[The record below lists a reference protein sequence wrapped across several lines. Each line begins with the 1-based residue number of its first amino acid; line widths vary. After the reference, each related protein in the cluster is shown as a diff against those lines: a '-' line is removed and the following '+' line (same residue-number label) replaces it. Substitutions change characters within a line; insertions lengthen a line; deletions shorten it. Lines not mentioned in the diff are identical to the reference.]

1 MLVKTGLMG
10 ESDERKITVVAIDMG
25 YGHLRPAHAL
35 AGLIGTD
42 VLECDKPPLAGVEEQ
57 ATWARTRRFY
67 EAVSRLSTTLSA
79 FRGLLDAIT
88 DIPHLHPRR
97 DLSDPSVGARGL
109 ASMVSRGLGRG
120 LARYLDE
127 GGRSLLTTFYAPAI
141 AADLLGK
148 GPVHCVVTDS
158 DVNRVWAPLDG
169 TRSRIQYFAPSRRVV
184 RRLEAYGVRPE
195 NIRYTGYPLPDELVG
210 GRDRTLLRKNLAARL
225 SRLDPRER
233 FIGQLRTDIERRIG
247 RLPKDD
253 RPPLVTFAVG
263 GAGAQA
269 ELADRFLPSLREALA
284 QGKLRLALVA
294 GIRPKVAARFRAA
307 LARSGVDNVLILLE
321 NDVPSYLRAFNALL
335 AETDVLWTKPSEMTF
350 FAALG
355 LPIVF
360 SSAIG
365 VHEGYNRRW
374 AIEAGAG
381 FAQGNPSFASGWLGE
396 WIADGTLAGAAWS
409 GALRL
414 PSLGLY
420 EIAAATVSPPSRAAL

>member
-1 MLVKTGLMG
+1 MLVEAGSGNT
-10 ESDERKITVVAIDMG
+10 DERKTTVVAIDMG

-35 AGLIGTD
+35 AAVLGTD

-67 EAVSRLSTTLSA
+67 EAVSRLSTTVSA
-79 FRGLLDAIT
+79 FRGILDAIT

-97 DLSDPSVGARGL
+97 DLSEPTVGAKGL
-109 ASMVSRGLGRG
+109 ASMVKRGLGRG

-127 GGRSLLTTFYAPAI
+127 GDRSLLTTFYAPAI
-141 AADLLGK
+141 AADMLGK

-158 DVNRVWAPLDG
+158 DVNRVWAPVDG
-169 TRSRIQYFAPSRRVV
+169 ARSRIRYFAPSRRVV

-210 GRDRTLLRKNLAARL
+210 GRDRTILRKNLAARL

-233 FIGQLRTDIERRIG
+233 FIGPLRADIERRIG
-247 RLPKDD
+247 RLPKDE
-253 RPPLVTFAVG
+253 RAPLITFAVG

-269 ELADRFLPSLREALA
+269 ELADRFLPSLRESLA
-284 QGKLRLALVA
+284 AGKIRLALVA
-294 GIRPKVAARFRAA
+294 GIRAKVAERFRAA
-307 LARSGVDNVLILLE
+307 LARAGVDDVPILFE

-360 SSAIG
+360 SAPVG

-381 FAQGNPSFASGWLGE
+381 FAQGDPRFASGWLGE

-420 EIAAATVSPPSRAAL
+420 EIAEASVSPPSRAALY

>member
-1 MLVKTGLMG
+1 MLVEEAGKT
-10 ESDERKITVVAIDMG
+10 TVVAIDMG

-35 AGLIGTD
+35 AAYLGTE
-42 VLECDKPPLAGVEEQ
+42 VFECDKPPLAGVEEQ

-97 DLSDPSVGARGL
+97 DLSEPTAGAQGL
-109 ASMVSRGLGRG
+109 SWLVERGLGRG
-120 LARYLDE
+120 LASYLDE
-127 GGRSLLTTFYAPAI
+127 RGGSLLTTFYAPAI
-141 AADLLGK
+141 AADVLGK
-148 GPVHCVVTDS
+148 APVHCVVTDS

-169 TRSRIQYFAPSRRVV
+169 ARSRIQFFAPSRRCV

-195 NIRYTGYPLPDELVG
+195 NIRYTGFPLPDELVG
-210 GRDRTLLRKNLAARL
+210 GRDRTILRKNLAARL
-225 SRLDPRER
+225 VRLDPRER
-233 FIGQLRTDIERRIG
+233 FIGPLRADIERRIG
-247 RLPKDD
+247 RLPRDE

-269 ELADRFLPSLREALA
+269 ELADRFLPSLREPLA
-284 QGKLRLALVA
+284 KGKLRLALVA
-294 GIRPKVAARFRAA
+294 GIRTEVAARFRAA
-307 LARSGVDNVLILLE
+307 LARAGVDGVTILLE
-321 NDVPSYLRAFNALL
+321 PDVPSYIRAFNALL

-355 LPIVF
+355 LPIVL
-360 SSAIG
+360 SAPVG

-381 FAQGNPSFASGWLGE
+381 FAQGDARVASGWLGE

-420 EIAAATVSPPSRAAL
+420 EIAEATMSPPSRAALY